1 MISREKLKHR
11 IEILEEKHK
20 ELDKRISLNM
30 EPEYIIRVL
39 KKEKLELRDEIEE
52 DKRKLDGMPHE

>member
-11 IEILEEKHK
+11 IEVLEEKHR
-20 ELDKRISLNM
+20 ELDRRIQLDM

-52 DKRKLDGMPHE
+52 DKRKLDGMH

>member
-1 MISREKLKHR
+1 MTISREKLKHR
-11 IEILEEKHK
+11 IEILEEKHR
-20 ELDKRISLNM
+20 ELDRRIKLDM

-52 DKRKLDGMPHE
+52 DKRKLDGMP